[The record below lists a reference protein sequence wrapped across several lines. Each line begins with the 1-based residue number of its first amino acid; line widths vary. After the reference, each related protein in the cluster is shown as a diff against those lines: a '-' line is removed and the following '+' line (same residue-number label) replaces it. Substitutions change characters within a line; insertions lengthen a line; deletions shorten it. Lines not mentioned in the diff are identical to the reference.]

1 MKQRTVT
8 DDFNYLVWEC
18 FFVRFIPSNLYSV
31 SFDPSPSSRFGT
43 ELLFLKVCSLMHGTY
58 RWTARQSEKNSKKRS
73 FSCLLDFRPSITL
86 PEHFYCP
93 STEKEAL
100 RTMHRDIS
108 SYEKYTLSEQT
119 KQAMKNI
126 NFDVWQWE
134 PNEVLKLDDVTKNK
148 KR

>member
-1 MKQRTVT
+1 M
-8 DDFNYLVWEC
+8 
-18 FFVRFIPSNLYSV
+18 
-31 SFDPSPSSRFGT
+31 
-43 ELLFLKVCSLMHGTY
+43 
-58 RWTARQSEKNSKKRS
+58 
-73 FSCLLDFRPSITL
+73 LDFRPSITL

-134 PNEVLKLDDVTKNK
+134 PNEVRHHEITQNK
-148 KR
+148 KEINTNSVFT